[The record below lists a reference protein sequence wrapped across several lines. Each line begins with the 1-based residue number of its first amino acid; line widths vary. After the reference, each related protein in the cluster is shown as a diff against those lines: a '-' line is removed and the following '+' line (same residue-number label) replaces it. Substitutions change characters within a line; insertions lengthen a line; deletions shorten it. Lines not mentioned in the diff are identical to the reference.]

1 MKNNSESRPF
11 AVSFLAKSGTG
22 KTTLIEK
29 LIRIF
34 AKKNYKV
41 SSIKHTDHKFE
52 ADIKGKDSWRHKHA
66 GAFST
71 MLLSDDSMAFF
82 SDIKKNDVFNG
93 ASFNTD
99 DGINDDASDRDVKK
113 TGILNSSAAYA
124 ADGDDRRK
132 EILKSSAHAGAGGNI
147 HNINLIDSLI
157 DKFFNDADIL
167 IVEGF
172 KDIAI
177 PKVELFRKELNPEL
191 HLKYTD
197 APDCILVC
205 GDVIINNLKIPQIDI
220 NQPDKIAVFL
230 EKFIK
235 DKKEKTIT

>member
-1 MKNNSESRPF
+1 MKNNSELKPF

-29 LIRIF
+29 LIHIF
-34 AKKNYKV
+34 AEKNYRV

-82 SDIKKNDVFNG
+82 SDIKRNG
-93 ASFNTD
+93 APNCCTSND
-99 DGINDDASDRDVKK
+99 AHDDANNGDTERAE
-113 TGILNSSAAYA
+113 ILNAS
-124 ADGDDRRK
+124 DD
-132 EILKSSAHAGAGGNI
+132 AGIGS
-147 HNINLIDSLI
+147 NINNINMIDNLINQ
-157 DKFFNDADIL
+157 FFNDADIL

-172 KDIAI
+172 RDITI

-191 HLKYTD
+191 RLKYTD
-197 APDCILVC
+197 DANCILVC
-205 GDVIINNLKIPQIDI
+205 GDVAIDNLKIPQIDI
-220 NQPDKIAVFL
+220 NQPDKIAIFL

-235 DKKEKTIT
+235 DKKGKTVK

>member
-1 MKNNSESRPF
+1 MKNNSDDKPF

-29 LIRIF
+29 LIQIF
-34 AKKNYKV
+34 AEKNYKV

-71 MLLSDDSMAFF
+71 MLLSDDYMAFF
-82 SDIKKNDVFNG
+82 SDIEEKKGVLNASNGVNDGN
-93 ASFNTD
+93 N
-99 DGINDDASDRDVKK
+99 IDAH
-113 TGILNSSAAYA
+113 TNMIG
-124 ADGDDRRK
+124 
-132 EILKSSAHAGAGGNI
+132 
-147 HNINLIDSLI
+147 NLIN
-157 DKFFNDADIL
+157 KFFNDADIL

-191 HLKYTD
+191 HLKYRD
-197 APDCILVC
+197 DENCILVC
-205 GDVIINNLKIPQIDI
+205 GDVTINNLKIPQINI
-220 NQPDKIAVFL
+220 NQTDKIASFL
-230 EKFIK
+230 ENFIK
-235 DKKEKTIT
+235 K

>member
-1 MKNNSESRPF
+1 MKNNSVCKPF

-29 LIRIF
+29 LIHIF
-34 AKKNYKV
+34 AEKNYRV

-71 MLLSDDSMAFF
+71 MLLSDNSMAFF
-82 SDIKKNDVFNG
+82 SDIKKNDAPDCC
-93 ASFNTD
+93 AS
-99 DGINDDASDRDVKK
+99 DDA
-113 TGILNSSAAYA
+113 
-124 ADGDDRRK
+124 GDD
-132 EILKSSAHAGAGGNI
+132 S
-147 HNINLIDSLI
+147 NINNINMIDNLIN
-157 DKFFNDADIL
+157 KFFNDADIL

-172 KDIAI
+172 RDITI

-191 HLKYTD
+191 RLKYTD
-197 APDCILVC
+197 DANCILVC
-205 GDVIINNLKIPQIDI
+205 GDVTINNLKIPQINI
-220 NQPDKIAVFL
+220 NQPDKIAIFL

-235 DKKEKTIT
+235 DKMEKTGK

>member
-1 MKNNSESRPF
+1 MNNNLDHKPF
-11 AVSFLAKSGTG
+11 AVSFIAKSGTG

-29 LIRIF
+29 LIKIL
-34 AKKNYKV
+34 AEKKYKV

-82 SDIKKNDVFNG
+82 SEVKRFDVFNDTPD
-93 ASFNTD
+93 N
-99 DGINDDASDRDVKK
+99 SD
-113 TGILNSSAAYA
+113 N
-124 ADGDDRRK
+124 
-132 EILKSSAHAGAGGNI
+132 GGNNDI
-147 HNINLIDSLI
+147 IGSLI
-157 DKFFNDADIL
+157 QKFFYGSDIL

-172 KDIAI
+172 KDVSI

-191 HLKYTD
+191 QLKYAND
-197 APDCILVC
+197 DNCILVC
-205 GDVIINNLKIPQIDI
+205 GDVLIDNLKKPQIDI
-220 NQPDKIAVFL
+220 NESDKIAVFL

-235 DKKEKTIT
+235 K